1 MDRDRKANTRCTWFT
16 QIGYVH
22 GIEEFSL
29 IVKGLHKYI
38 GSSSPLVDVASSL
51 EVLFL
56 HPGVVS
62 LTGGDAQGLVKRD
75 TNHVVGVLQVAE
87 LGGLLKEVTDKS
99 IRPTEEFEGQNKSIK
114 SRVRSTLLI
123 WDTFAFDRVMGV
135 SARVLLR
142 LSPHASLYPSHLP
155 YLFLKQMRNLPWKHK
170 MLKMSTREQCQ
181 YSLFAE
187 VLSGGKKAEY
197 FESLRWECPLRYDE
211 GLSIF
216 AGLPSTLK
224 KWSVVSGSRDSENDA
239 SSIFEKAIMLGSTL
253 SRSTEVDT
261 QGLSNYPAVSDVVG
275 AASFTCSTLAEN
287 FGKVICEVF
296 DRMPIISAKLS
307 VRVTGADKA
316 RKVGAS
322 SISEIGPRDSG
333 SSVSSIFE
341 KVITL
346 GVWLSRFRGRC
357 LFDFGASNLVG
368 SVFSNSD
375 VVGAASFTCSTLAK
389 NFGKVICEVFDRM
402 PIISAKLSVRVTGAD
417 KAGKVGASSISEI
430 GPRGLWGAQLLR
442 KRAPLRFLRSAFVA
456 PLRFPKLHR
465 VQIFIEAD
473 IKFQSTLESPPI
485 EASFLHF

>member
-62 LTGGDAQGLVKRD
+62 LTGGDAQGVP
-75 TNHVVGVLQVAE
+75 QVAE
-87 LGGLLKEVTDKS
+87 LRGLLKEVTDKS

-114 SRVRSTLLI
+114 SRVRSILLI
-123 WDTFAFDRVMGV
+123 WNTFAFDRVMDV

-197 FESLRWECPLRYDE
+197 FERLRWECPLRYDE

-253 SRSTEVDT
+253 PRSTEVDT

-307 VRVTGADKA
+307 VRVTSADKA

-322 SISEIGPRDSG
+322 SISEIGPR
-333 SSVSSIFE
+333 
-341 KVITL
+341 
-346 GVWLSRFRGRC
+346 
-357 LFDFGASNLVG
+357 
-368 SVFSNSD
+368 
-375 VVGAASFTCSTLAK
+375 
-389 NFGKVICEVFDRM
+389 
-402 PIISAKLSVRVTGAD
+402 
-417 KAGKVGASSISEI
+417 
-430 GPRGLWGAQLLR
+430 GL
-442 KRAPLRFLRSAFVA
+442 
-456 PLRFPKLHR
+456 
-465 VQIFIEAD
+465 
-473 IKFQSTLESPPI
+473 
-485 EASFLHF
+485 

>member
-1 MDRDRKANTRCTWFT
+1 MYVVHPDWLRPRNRRVLINCEGFT
-16 QIGYVH
+16 Q
-22 GIEEFSL
+22 
-29 IVKGLHKYI
+29 
-38 GSSSPLVDVASSL
+38 VDVASSL

-75 TNHVVGVLQVAE
+75 TNHVVGVPQVAE

-123 WDTFAFDRVMGV
+123 WDTFSFDR
-135 SARVLLR
+135 
-142 LSPHASLYPSHLP
+142 
-155 YLFLKQMRNLPWKHK
+155 MRNLPWKHK

-197 FESLRWECPLRYDE
+197 FERLRWECPLRYDE

-224 KWSVVSGSRDSENDA
+224 KWYVVSGSRDSENDA

-253 SRSTEVDT
+253 PRSTEVDT

-322 SISEIGPRDSG
+322 SISEIGPR
-333 SSVSSIFE
+333 
-341 KVITL
+341 
-346 GVWLSRFRGRC
+346 
-357 LFDFGASNLVG
+357 
-368 SVFSNSD
+368 
-375 VVGAASFTCSTLAK
+375 
-389 NFGKVICEVFDRM
+389 
-402 PIISAKLSVRVTGAD
+402 
-417 KAGKVGASSISEI
+417 
-430 GPRGLWGAQLLR
+430 GL
-442 KRAPLRFLRSAFVA
+442 
-456 PLRFPKLHR
+456 
-465 VQIFIEAD
+465 
-473 IKFQSTLESPPI
+473 
-485 EASFLHF
+485 